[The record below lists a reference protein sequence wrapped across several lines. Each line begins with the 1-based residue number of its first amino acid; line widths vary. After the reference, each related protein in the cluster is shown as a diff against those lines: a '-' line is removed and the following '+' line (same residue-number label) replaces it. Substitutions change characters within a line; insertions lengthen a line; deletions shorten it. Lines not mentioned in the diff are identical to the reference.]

1 VLEIEDR
8 NRKLFEKHS
17 NLNIGGFKSHFEL
30 FDYAFGKHFLKNG
43 GCGVLDIG
51 TGAAGVFLLE
61 ALSKT
66 FVLPRIAIDAFEVSA
81 PLGWQKIVM
90 NGRDIDKFGK
100 IFDHVQCIE
109 TLEHV
114 LEKEQEEIVRKMRD
128 VSRGTCLITC
138 CGLSHHLG
146 ELNKQSVERNLFLD
160 YKGQP
165 NIEMLM
171 DLGYKVKL
179 IGAYQILAWAIA

>member
-1 VLEIEDR
+1 M
-8 NRKLFEKHS
+8 
-17 NLNIGGFKSHFEL
+17 
-30 FDYAFGKHFLKNG
+30 KNG
-43 GCGVLDIG
+43 GRGVLDIG
-51 TGAAGVFLLE
+51 TGVAGVFLLE

-66 FVLPRIAIDAFEVSA
+66 FLPPRIAIDAFEVSA

-90 NGRDIDKFGK
+90 KGQDIDKLGK
-100 IFDHVQCIE
+100 FDHVQCIE

-114 LEKEQEEIVRKMRD
+114 VEKDQEAIALKMLMA
-128 VSRGTCLITC
+128 SRGTCLITC
-138 CGLSHHLG
+138 CGLGHHLG
-146 ELNKQSVERNLFLD
+146 ELNKKSVERNAYLD

-179 IGAYQILAWAIA
+179 VGAYQILAWAIA